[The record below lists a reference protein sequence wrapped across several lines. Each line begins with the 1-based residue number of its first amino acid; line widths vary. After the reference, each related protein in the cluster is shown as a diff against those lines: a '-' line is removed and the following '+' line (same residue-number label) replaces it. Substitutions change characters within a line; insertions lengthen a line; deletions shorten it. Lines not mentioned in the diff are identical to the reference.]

1 MITRLISLGNVIIDI
16 VAKVPTCQ
24 RLSRLWRAET
34 LTTRTYQALMWSAA
48 SNG

>member
-16 VAKVPTCQ
+16 VAKVPT
-24 RLSRLWRAET
+24 
-34 LTTRTYQALMWSAA
+34 YQALMWSMA